1 MYSRCTYMSLELDDM
16 EERETTALNKPI
28 KSIDQHNINILTNN
42 NSISR
47 SLSWKDAVKQSVAAI
62 IAHSLVIQAGI
73 NMAYSAVLLPQ
84 LFADDTDIKITMSE
98 STWIAS
104 IVTLALPP
112 GALAVGPLMDKF
124 GRKKVCM
131 LTSLPFMCSWILQSR
146 STEVWHMYLARILAG
161 IAAGLSTVSTVYV
174 SEIAHPN
181 FRPMLLSLNSV
192 FVSPML
198 LSLNSVF
205 VSFGILITCV
215 FGALFDWRTMA
226 LIYCGI
232 SAFSFCALF
241 FVPESPHWLVSFKND
256 TSSAAKSLKW
266 TYPKQA
272 VFEAQYDIFIE
283 SRQKPKVIEPVQGQ
297 DEFSAILC
305 LKKLNNYVKIY
316 RDATIY
322 KPLAILFTL
331 FCLQQLSGCYV
342 IIFYAVDL
350 FRKIGGGGD
359 FQRGIDAFVALV
371 LFGTI
376 RFVMSIVATILSKKI
391 GRRTLLMTS
400 GVGMSL
406 TSLNRTANS
415 VNDIRRWD
423 RAEGDNITLICV
435 LGYVCF
441 SAIGFL
447 MIPWTLV
454 GELLPVRVRGVLSG
468 VLVAIAYVFMF
479 GIVKVFPYVLER
491 FRVQVIFFGIS
502 SLNLIAV
509 LFVFVFVPETFGKT
523 FAEIERYFIVFSDTS
538 KKLWSA
544 FTEAVPAFKGP
555 ESPKKLWSAFTEA
568 VPAFKGP
575 ESPNWMT
582 ENRPWMLPPVTST

>member
-1 MYSRCTYMSLELDDM
+1 M
-16 EERETTALNKPI
+16 
-28 KSIDQHNINILTNN
+28 
-42 NSISR
+42 
-47 SLSWKDAVKQSVAAI
+47 
-62 IAHSLVIQAGI
+62 
-73 NMAYSAVLLPQ
+73 
-84 LFADDTDIKITMSE
+84 
-98 STWIAS
+98 
-104 IVTLALPP
+104 
-112 GALAVGPLMDKF
+112 
-124 GRKKVCM
+124 
-131 LTSLPFMCSWILQSR
+131 
-146 STEVWHMYLARILAG
+146 
-161 IAAGLSTVSTVYV
+161 
-174 SEIAHPN
+174 
-181 FRPMLLSLNSV
+181 
-192 FVSPML
+192 
-198 LSLNSVF
+198 
-205 VSFGILITCV
+205 
-215 FGALFDWRTMA
+215 
-226 LIYCGI
+226 
-232 SAFSFCALF
+232 
-241 FVPESPHWLVSFKND
+241 
-256 TSSAAKSLKW
+256 
-266 TYPKQA
+266 
-272 VFEAQYDIFIE
+272 FEAQYDIFIE

-350 FRKIGGGGD
+350 FRKIGGD

-406 TSLNRTANS
+406 TSLAAGLYINFS
-415 VNDIRRWD
+415 SQ

-523 FAEIERYFIVFSDTS
+523 FAEIERYFS
-538 KKLWSA
+538 K
-544 FTEAVPAFKGP
+544 T
-555 ESPKKLWSAFTEA
+555 
-568 VPAFKGP
+568 
-575 ESPNWMT
+575 
-582 ENRPWMLPPVTST
+582 